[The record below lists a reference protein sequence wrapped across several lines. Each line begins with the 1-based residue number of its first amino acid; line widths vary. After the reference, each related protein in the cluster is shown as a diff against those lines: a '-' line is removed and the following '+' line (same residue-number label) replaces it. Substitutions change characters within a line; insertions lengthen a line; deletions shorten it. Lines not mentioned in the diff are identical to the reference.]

1 MNLASL
7 CDQVCSVAKSA
18 GDFIRSESK
27 KFSPSDV
34 ELKGRNNLVSY
45 VDKKSEEMIVSALD
59 KLLPGSGFIT
69 EEDTV
74 GASQKEITWIID
86 PLDGTTNFV
95 HKLPCYCISIGML
108 KDGKLSLGVIYEL
121 NLDEMF
127 YGYRGGKAMLN
138 RKSIKVS
145 STKTV
150 ADSLIATGFPYTD
163 YSKMEPYIK
172 IFQHLMLS
180 SRGLRRM
187 GSAAVDLAYVACG
200 RFDSFYEYGLNAWDV
215 AAGAFLVDLAGGK
228 NSDFSGGDNF
238 LFGKEII
245 TSNGFTHDEMLE
257 AIGNII
263 EKE

>member
-1 MNLASL
+1 MNLSAL
-7 CDQVCSVAKSA
+7 CENVCAVAKQA
-18 GDFIRSESK
+18 GDFIRSESR
-27 KFSPSDV
+27 KFTPADV

-69 EEDTV
+69 EENTV
-74 GASQKEITWIID
+74 DESRKEITWIID

-108 KDGKLSLGVIYEL
+108 KGEKLSLGVIYEL

-127 YGYRGGKAMLN
+127 YGYEGGKAMLN
-138 RKSIKVS
+138 GKSIKVS
-145 STKTV
+145 STKSM

-172 IFQHLMLS
+172 IFQHLMLN

-215 AAGAFLVDLAGGK
+215 AAGAFLVELAGGK
-228 NSDFSGGDNF
+228 NSDFLGKENF

-245 TSNGFTHDEMLE
+245 TSNGYTHAEMME
-257 AIGNII
+257 AIRRII
-263 EKE
+263 GR

>member
-1 MNLASL
+1 MNLSSL
-7 CDQVCSVAKSA
+7 CENVCSVAKSA
-18 GDFIRSESK
+18 GDFIRSESQ
-27 KFSPSDV
+27 KFAPSDV

-69 EEDTV
+69 EENTV
-74 GASQKEITWIID
+74 DANQKEITWIID

-95 HKLPCYCISIGML
+95 HKLPCYCVSIGML
-108 KDGKLSLGVIYEL
+108 VNGKLSLGVIYEL

-127 YGYRGGKAMLN
+127 YGYDGGKAMLN
-138 RKSIKVS
+138 GKSIKVS
-145 STKTV
+145 STKTL

-163 YSKMEPYIK
+163 YSQMNPYIE
-172 IFQHLMLS
+172 IFRHLMLN

-215 AAGAFLVDLAGGK
+215 AAGAFLVQLAGGK
-228 NSDFSGGDNF
+228 NSDFSGGENF

-245 TSNGFTHDEMLE
+245 TSNGLTHAEMLG
-257 AIGNII
+257 AIRNIM
-263 EKE
+263 EK

>member
-1 MNLASL
+1 MNLPLL
-7 CDQVCSVAKSA
+7 CDQVCAVAKQA
-18 GDFIRSESK
+18 GDFIRSESR
-27 KFSPSDV
+27 KFAPSDV

-59 KLLPGSGFIT
+59 KLHPGSGFIT

-74 GASQKEITWIID
+74 DDTHKEVTWIID

-95 HKLPCYCISIGML
+95 HKLPCYCISIGMTIN
-108 KDGKLSLGVIYEL
+108 GKLSLGVIYEL

-127 YGYRGGKAMLN
+127 YGYLGGKAMLN
-138 RKSIKVS
+138 GKSIRVS

-163 YSKMEPYIK
+163 YSNMEPYIK
-172 IFQHLMLS
+172 IFKHLMLN

-215 AAGAFLVDLAGGK
+215 AAGAFLVELAGGK
-228 NSDFSGGDNF
+228 NSDFSAGENF

-245 TSNGFTHDEMLE
+245 TSNGFTHAEMLE
-257 AIGNII
+257 AIRNII
-263 EKE
+263 GK